1 MEKKD
6 VITSKNTKK
15 LDIIKI
21 KGSYIKLKALI
32 KEFDKNLSNITR
44 LKEKD
49 LRPIFE
55 ELEKSIKDLYTSQKC
70 ILFKNIYNNIKFDAF
85 IFYQDSIKS
94 IYKDIN
100 NSPAMNKLNNHF
112 NLKFDILSEK
122 DMFKLIDKAR
132 DCPEKYGKK
141 IIFLV
146 NEINYY
152 LREIRSKS
160 SYFPPI
166 ISNIFYKIV
175 EMNKSVDKKI
185 KKANRTDR
193 KVIDVQNNVK
203 VKDKSKKNSN
213 EPNKKE
219 SKIYKI
225 GFEFPPNFF
234 NNLPFKECINK
245 LFDKEYKKTKKL
257 YTKDCILSRK
267 NLCEKNNI

>member
-1 MEKKD
+1 MKQNISYQPTIKQKISEYIKTKIDMFKDETNIESLKENIYCNYLIFENLNKNKIKHALIYIGDITNVNYEEIFENIFMEKKD

-55 ELEKSIKDLYTSQKC
+55 EFEKSIKDLYISQEC
-70 ILFKNIYNNIKFDAF
+70 TLFKNIYNNIKFDAF
-85 IFYQDSIKS
+85 IFYKDSIKS

-100 NSPAMNKLNNHF
+100 DSPAMNKLNNHF

-152 LREIRSKS
+152 LREIHSKS
-160 SYFPPI
+160 RYFPPI
-166 ISNIFYKIV
+166 ISN
-175 EMNKSVDKKI
+175 
-185 KKANRTDR
+185 T
-193 KVIDVQNNVK
+193 
-203 VKDKSKKNSN
+203 
-213 EPNKKE
+213 
-219 SKIYKI
+219 
-225 GFEFPPNFF
+225 EFD
-234 NNLPFKECINK
+234 
-245 LFDKEYKKTKKL
+245 LF
-257 YTKDCILSRK
+257 C
-267 NLCEKNNI
+267 

>member
-141 IIFLV
+141 L
-146 NEINYY
+146 
-152 LREIRSKS
+152 
-160 SYFPPI
+160 YF
-166 ISNIFYKIV
+166 
-175 EMNKSVDKKI
+175 
-185 KKANRTDR
+185 
-193 KVIDVQNNVK
+193 
-203 VKDKSKKNSN
+203 
-213 EPNKKE
+213 
-219 SKIYKI
+219 
-225 GFEFPPNFF
+225 
-234 NNLPFKECINK
+234 
-245 LFDKEYKKTKKL
+245 
-257 YTKDCILSRK
+257 
-267 NLCEKNNI
+267 